1 MAQPPAAS
9 DAFLREVDDELRRD
23 QIAAAWRRWG
33 LVGIGAVVVAMLAFA
48 GWLYWNHRAEQRAGT
63 DGEQLQAAYDQ
74 LAGGQ
79 SAEADATLTNLAGS
93 GRAGYRALAA
103 LAEADQLQ
111 QKNDAKGAAAKF
123 AAVAAD
129 DSLGQP
135 FRDLALIRQTVIEYD
150 GLPPQTVVERLRPL
164 AAPGNAWFGTAGE
177 LTAIAYVRQGR
188 RDLAG
193 KLFGQIARAEDV
205 PQSIRQRAVQMA
217 SLMGSDAAPAVPSA
231 AAPNS
236 GVTPQ
241 P

>member
-1 MAQPPAAS
+1 MAQPPATS
-9 DAFLREVDDELRRD
+9 DAFLREVDEELRRD

-33 LVGIGAVVVAMLAFA
+33 VIGIGAVVAALLLFA
-48 GWLYWNHRAEQRAGT
+48 GWLYWNHRAEEKAGVE
-63 DGEQLQAAYDQ
+63 GEQLQAAYDQ
-74 LAGGQ
+74 LTAGQ
-79 SAEADATLTNLAGS
+79 TADADATLSKLAGS
-93 GRAGYRALAA
+93 DRAGYRALAI
-103 LAEADQLQ
+103 LAQADELQ

-135 FRDLALIRQTVIEYD
+135 FRDLALIRQTMIEYD
-150 GLPPQTVVERLRPL
+150 TLTPQAAVERLRPL

-177 LTAIAYVRQGR
+177 LTALAYLRQGR
-188 RDLAG
+188 RDLAVR
-193 KLFGQIARAEDV
+193 LFGQIAQSDDV

-217 SLMGSDAAPAVPSA
+217 SLMGVDAASA
-231 AAPNS
+231 ATAPGAPNS